1 MKKFLAVCGFGV
13 GSSMVLKMTL
23 DKVVKELGIDA
34 TVENTDIATAKATN
48 ADVYFTSQELLPD
61 LKSSVKNPVYP
72 VKKYM
77 DKQEVESKVKEYL
90 DSLGGDK

>member
-1 MKKFLAVCGFGV
+1 MKFLAVCGFGV

-23 DKVVKELGIDA
+23 DKVVKEMGIDA
-34 TVENTDIATAKATN
+34 TVENTDIATAKATD
-48 ADVYFTSQELLPD
+48 ADAYFTSQELLPD

-77 DKQEVESKVKEYL
+77 DKEEVGNQVKSYLESV
-90 DSLGGDK
+90 GGDK